1 MAINYDQVSVG
12 TSATSIISSNTNE
25 KVRTIK
31 NIGSN
36 SIFVGGDSSVTTSNG
51 FPIDAGE
58 TLDVSDYTGEV
69 FGIVATSTENANYI
83 EEDFQ

>member
-1 MAINYDQVSVG
+1 MAINYDQVSVS
-12 TSATSIISSNTNE
+12 TSATSIIASNASE

-36 SIFVGGDSSVTTSNG
+36 TIFVGSDSSITTVNA

-58 TLDVSDYTGEV
+58 TLDISDYTGEI
-69 FGIVATSTENANYI
+69 FGIVASGTEDANYI
-83 EEDFQ
+83 EEDF